1 MKSRLPILSMVCS
14 VMLAAPTV
22 LADATL
28 HATLS
33 GYDETPSTLSTT
45 GSGSFK
51 AKITQDN
58 TIEYELSY
66 ADLEGDI
73 TQSHI
78 HFGRPGLSG
87 GIAVWL
93 CQGTVA
99 GPAGTP
105 TCDGARTGGASG
117 VITPA
122 NVIGP
127 AGQGIAPGE
136 FEELLAAIKEGA
148 TYVNVH
154 STLRPG
160 GEIRGLLRY

>member
-1 MKSRLPILSMVCS
+1 MTRLPILSLACAVL
-14 VMLAAPTV
+14 VAAPTV
-22 LADATL
+22 LADSTL

-33 GYDETPSTLSTT
+33 GYEETPTLSTPAT
-45 GSGSFK
+45 GSFK
-51 AKITQDN
+51 AKITNDN

-78 HFGRPGLSG
+78 HFGRPGIMG
-87 GIAVWL
+87 GIAAWL
-93 CQGTVA
+93 CQGLTA

-105 TCDGARTGGASG
+105 PCQGARTGTASG

-127 AGQGIAPGE
+127 SGQGIAAGE
-136 FEELLAAIKEGA
+136 FEELLAAIRAGA

-154 STLRPG
+154 STLRPS
-160 GEIRGLLRY
+160 GEIRGLLK